1 MGLIGKQPVAAALT
15 ADDISDGAVAS
26 GKIAD
31 GAVTSVKISDDAVTS
46 GKIADDAVTAT
57 KIATGAVDTGT
68 DWQSVQTANFTAV
81 AGKGYP
87 INTTS
92 GTITVTL
99 PASPSAGD
107 FVQIVDYA
115 GTFQT
120 NSVTLTASGSDK
132 IKGLTDN
139 TVLNKER
146 SSVTLSYVD
155 ATQGW
160 VPTAGVND
168 GTQVLAPEFSASGGT
183 ETTYSS
189 GGNDYKVHTFLSS
202 GNFVTSGST
211 KNMDFLIVAGGGGG
225 GAGQGGGG
233 GGGGMRVFT
242 ATAVTAGTHPVTVG
256 NGGGNGTNVTPPTDG
271 QDSVFAISGGT
282 TYTANGGGYGG
293 SYDTHA
299 GPNAG
304 NSGGSGGGGGSGHVS
319 PGGGGSGNTP
329 STTPSQGASGAGVTY
344 SEMGGGGGGGGA
356 SGVAGATNPAHG
368 GDGTQNDF
376 RTGSNVY
383 YAGGGAGR
391 GASVRNG
398 GQGGGG
404 NSQTAGGTNTGGGG
418 GGGQDNTNSGDGG
431 SGIVVIRY
439 IV

>member
-233 GGGGMRVFT
+233 GGG
-242 ATAVTAGTHPVTVG
+242 
-256 NGGGNGTNVTPPTDG
+256 
-271 QDSVFAISGGT
+271 
-282 TYTANGGGYGG
+282 
-293 SYDTHA
+293 
-299 GPNAG
+299 
-304 NSGGSGGGGGSGHVS
+304 
-319 PGGGGSGNTP
+319 
-329 STTPSQGASGAGVTY
+329 
-344 SEMGGGGGGGGA
+344 A